1 MSQIFPNFQSA
12 TSRNGQAAPI
22 QTKRVTF
29 TGTGSS
35 QAVALSWDA
44 AFSDDHYTCTWSVEA
59 PTGTVGNIYQFNK
72 TASGIVAQLVANF
85 GQACVL
91 HAVAFHD

>member
-1 MSQIFPNFQSA
+1 MPQIFADVVDRAGQHGPGDIQS
-12 TSRNGQAAPI
+12 
-22 QTKRVTF
+22 KRVAF

-35 QAVALSWDA
+35 QTVALNWDIP
-44 AFSDDHYTCTWSVEA
+44 FNDSDYTCTWSVEA
-59 PTGTVGNIYQFNK
+59 PSGTVGNVYEFTK

-91 HAVAFHD
+91 HAIAVHD